1 MTGKKYYAMF
11 WKNPQPISTSGLQL
25 LVYLEVPPL
34 RLKKCFRLEALTFP
48 RKKHYHVLQK
58 FEIRAK
64 FSYASDGPD
73 KLATHLAH
81 ASKGKIL
88 HHVISMM
95 GIPQFFWWIIY
106 FFFSIQQFLFKFT
119 YFGKEFPTYFGHI
132 LTELFHNKL
141 LCNAKLWNLLF
152 VKKT

>member
-1 MTGKKYYAMF
+1 MSYFFSKKKEKKPVHKPRDRQKILHNVLKKPTA
-11 WKNPQPISTSGLQL
+11 NINVRSAVVGILRSPL
-25 LVYLEVPPL
+25 L

-88 HHVISMM
+88 HHVIIMM

-106 FFFSIQQFLFKFT
+106 CFWNTTISFQIHLFQ
-119 YFGKEFPTYFGHI
+119 
-132 LTELFHNKL
+132 
-141 LCNAKLWNLLF
+141 
-152 VKKT
+152 

>member
-1 MTGKKYYAMF
+1 MPYFFFKKKKEKKPVHKPRDRQKIF
-11 WKNPQPISTSGLQL
+11 HNVLKNPKANINVRSAVVGILRS
-25 LVYLEVPPL
+25 PL
-34 RLKKCFRLEALTFP
+34 PRLKKCFRLEALTFP

-106 FFFSIQQFLFKFT
+106 FFFQFNNFFSNS
-119 YFGKEFPTYFGHI
+119 PI
-132 LTELFHNKL
+132 LVRNRFLSRFL
-141 LCNAKLWNLLF
+141 G
-152 VKKT
+152 